1 MAGDGALTAGR
12 CPVSGGHP
20 TSMTEAG
27 FARACSVALG
37 AARDRAAERKSE
49 WRDRRCLSCR
59 GENRPPEL
67 RIIELAALQTGE
79 VGMAS
84 VRTEGVCATCEK
96 QKSLVTH
103 LGEMVCTSCQI
114 VRIACKNQPELVLA
128 TLHKLAPEALAGAD
142 DAARS
147 LRHLVDELHP
157 ILNPNKGET
166 MIDAARRRMTDLQAT
181 LDNNM
186 DLVMENRALKEA
198 AGGNG
203 ENSLLAELREIL
215 GAGDGDIV
223 QAARLA
229 MDGAADAKLIRGLVG
244 LDDGLPLPE
253 YIDSLLANY
262 ERLKSWSIDQ
272 RDDAVAVLREIKATI
287 KAGDDEDLVEV
298 AERRMKLLA
307 KLDKMVAE
315 VGAESD
321 RLSDEV
327 RELRGRLQA
336 AVVQPMPSVP
346 EARECS
352 CSGDRDEVLFEL
364 LLDALGDSVITLD
377 AGRIRQL
384 REVQH
389 G

>member
-1 MAGDGALTAGR
+1 
-12 CPVSGGHP
+12 
-20 TSMTEAG
+20 MTEAG

-49 WRDRRCLSCR
+49 WRDRRCLSCQ

-84 VRTEGVCATCEK
+84 VRTEGVCATCGK

-128 TLHKLAPEALAGAD
+128 TLRKLAPEALAGAD
-142 DAARS
+142 DAAGS
-147 LRHLVDELHP
+147 LRHLVDKLSP
-157 ILNPNKGET
+157 ILQPNDGET
-166 MIDAARRRMTDLQAT
+166 LIDAARRRTDELLAA
-181 LDNNM
+181 LDEQV
-186 DLVMENRALKEA
+186 DLLEENRRLVET
-198 AGGNG
+198 AGGTN
-203 ENSLLAELREIL
+203 ESTLLTKLREIL

-223 QAARLA
+223 QAALDVMASRSRLSRQVGEIH
-229 MDGAADAKLIRGLVG
+229 DVLEADVDDTVTVARLTFEDRNNAVSELRDIRV
-244 LDDGLPLPE
+244 
-253 YIDSLLANY
+253 SL
-262 ERLKSWSIDQ
+262 
-272 RDDAVAVLREIKATI
+272 

-307 KLDKMVAE
+307 KLDRMV
-315 VGAESD
+315 GESVLKHD
-321 RLSDEV
+321 RLADEV

-336 AVVQPMPSVP
+336 AAAQPTPVRL
-346 EARECS
+346 A
-352 CSGDRDEVLFEL
+352 CSGGRDEVLFEL
-364 LLDALGDSVITLD
+364 LLDALGDAVITLD

>member
-1 MAGDGALTAGR
+1 MNNGY
-12 CPVSGGHP
+12 
-20 TSMTEAG
+20 
-27 FARACSVALG
+27 
-37 AARDRAAERKSE
+37 
-49 WRDRRCLSCR
+49 CLVCQ
-59 GENRPPEL
+59 GENRPAEL
-67 RIIELAALQTGE
+67 SIIELPVMGE
-79 VGMAS
+79 EVDMGSGKGLSLCVACNQQKKS
-84 VRTEGVCATCEK
+84 VFPHYGEPVCPSCT
-96 QKSLVTH
+96 
-103 LGEMVCTSCQI
+103 MVRSQI
-114 VRIACKNQPELVLA
+114 KNRPELVLEQFR
-128 TLHKLAPEALAGAD
+128 KLAPEYMTGMKD
-142 DAARS
+142 QTES

-157 ILNPNKGET
+157 ILNPNEGET
-166 MIDAARRRMTDLQAT
+166 MIDAARRRMTDLQAV

-203 ENSLLAELREIL
+203 ENSLLAKLREIL

-315 VGAESD
+315 VGAECD
-321 RLSDEV
+321 HLSDEV
-327 RELRGRLQA
+327 GVLRGRLQA
-336 AVVQPMPSVP
+336 AAAQPAQAALAMSGR
-346 EARECS
+346 ACS
-352 CSGDRDEVLFEL
+352 ESRDGVLLDL
-364 LLDALGDSVITLD
+364 LLDALGDLVITLD
-377 AGRIRQL
+377 TERIRAL
-384 REVQH
+384 RVAS
-389 G
+389 